1 MKVNGFYLKDVIPNV
16 TVGNTAIDFYA
27 TYPQMNGQACT
38 VEVLSGSIFINPNT
52 VATTANGNK
61 LEGKS
66 SIDIINSK
74 GLSIISDSTA
84 TVQVWIYG

>member
-1 MKVNGFYLKDVIPNV
+1 MKTNGYYLKEIIPNL
-16 TVGNTAIDFYA
+16 TVGTTAIDFYT
-27 TYPQMNGQACT
+27 TYPQLRGQPCT
-38 VEVLSGSIFINPNT
+38 LEVLTGNIFVNPSG
-52 VATTANGNK
+52 VATTTAGNK

-66 SIDIINSK
+66 SIDIIASK

>member
-1 MKVNGFYLKDVIPNV
+1 VKANGYYLKDVIANI
-16 TVGNTAIDFYA
+16 TVGNTATDFYA
-27 TYPQMNGQACT
+27 TYPQMKGQPCT
-38 VEVLSGSIFINPNT
+38 VEVLAGNIYVNPSA
-52 VATTANGNK
+52 VATTLNGNK

-66 SIDIINSK
+66 SIDIVNSK